1 MKSDYRNSQNNL
13 HEDFLRDRNYL
24 NMYSP
29 IHEKNLEGGKGQ
41 HDLEFQGSD
50 SGEFEF
56 KLWPDNVLHTVS
68 LDSIS
73 VFILVTDELEKMMA
87 WSFSTCVRVK
97 WITTNDRIWTHSG
110 ECLLQSPRSI
120 VRMTTNLVF
129 RNHLTPPLFLHF
141 LFSTSCYLPIP
152 VFPQC

>member
-87 WSFSTCVRVK
+87 
-97 WITTNDRIWTHSG
+97 
-110 ECLLQSPRSI
+110 
-120 VRMTTNLVF
+120 
-129 RNHLTPPLFLHF
+129 
-141 LFSTSCYLPIP
+141 
-152 VFPQC
+152 